1 MRTSQGYFW
10 LMVLI
15 NAENIIYYTIH
26 GFMGNLPEFRIE
38 VVVALFLPL
47 TGMLVTG
54 EKDEK

>member
-1 MRTSQGYFW
+1 
-10 LMVLI
+10 MVLI

-54 EKDEK
+54 GEK

>member
-15 NAENIIYYTIH
+15 NAENIIYYTIQ

-47 TGMLVTG
+47 TAMLITG
-54 EKDEK
+54 GDEK